1 MNNTDEPGAS
11 PWHAGERQLQESVG
25 VAQQMEHFGRK
36 VVRDYMPDQH
46 RSFYS
51 QLPYL
56 VVGAV
61 DQNGI
66 PWATLIEGPPGFVH
80 SPDPRSL
87 QLDRLPADGDP
98 VKPALGMGA
107 AVGLLGID
115 LKTRRR
121 NRMNGNIN
129 TVSSDGVGVSVVHAF
144 GNCPQYIQLRSV
156 EPVSVGRSSSNV
168 LAQRLH
174 ELDEAAREI
183 IRKADTFFLASYVD
197 LEGDSSRRS
206 VDVSHRGGNPGF
218 VRVEGNVL
226 TIPDF
231 AGNLHF
237 NTLGNLLL
245 NPKAGLVFVDF
256 SSGDVLQVAGRTE
269 LILEGPQIA
278 AFQGAERL
286 WTLTV
291 EHVVLRR
298 AVLAL
303 RWVFEG
309 FSPNSLMTGSWEKAE
324 GRLQADALRDQWRH
338 LRVTRIVEESSTIS
352 SFYLEPTAGAGL
364 PREPG
369 EEGEER
375 VAAGEGHGSSRLKF
389 LARVSARYADRSHA
403 LRGNASTDAPRSA
416 LDGTRSVPGC
426 IPTRSVG
433 TISDRRGNDQLLGD
447 ELRAHVRRII
457 RQHRLNFAL
466 FLQKLRRLANRLRR
480 AAVQQRRGLLCLGI
494 RECGTGEQFRH
505 VGGIGTGQFG
515 DFLHRHRVSR
525 PAVFVRRVISK
536 RVQRD
541 LGEFGHDV
549 RVLLGK
555 VLACDPHFKGRRAP
569 LANLRSISQGLAGLA
584 DFTQRRRPDKRA
596 INIATLP
603 RRGDFCRLQVHHFD
617 FRSVEAPML
626 QGTEQAV
633 MRGGNE
639 GCGDGLADQ
648 ILRGI
653 DAAAIAHHQCF
664 GGVDLCRNNERHDRQ
679 ITRGRRRQRAGT
691 EVADLH
697 VARSN
702 GCHNFRAA
710 IEAAPVDF
718 LADGFL
724 VDAVSLRD
732 FARIDTGLVT
742 DGEVGRLCGKR
753 KYRRYTNCNKLTR

>member
-1 MNNTDEPGAS
+1 MNNTDEQGAS
-11 PWHAGERQLQESVG
+11 PWHAGERRLQESVG

-61 DQNGI
+61 DEQGI

-129 TVSSDGVGVSVVHAF
+129 TVSSDGVAVSVVHAF

-197 LEGDSSRRS
+197 LEGDPSRRS

-303 RWVFEG
+303 RWVFES
-309 FSPNSLMTGSWEKAE
+309 FSPNSMMTGSWEKAE

-352 SFYLEPTAGAGL
+352 SFYLEPNDGAGL
-364 PREPG
+364 PRFEAGQHLPVRFSLVDGQPPVVRTYSVSSAPSDNFFRISVKRDGLISSHLHDQIRVGDLIEARAPQGRFTVKADEHRPLVLLAAGVGVTPLLSMLREVIYEGERIRRTRPTWFIQSARSLAELAFRDELFELATRAKDKIRALRLLSQPEQHAREGEDFELAGRVDVALLKALLPLDDYDFYLCGPGAFTQALYDGLRELRIGDDRIHAETFGPSTLVRLRDQLTPAVEQVPAASTPVKVLFATSAKEARWEPG
-369 EEGEER
+369 NGSLLELAESRGLNPDFSCRGGSCGTCRTKLISGEVHYLNLPAEMPAQGEVLICCAVPAQSKEG
-375 VAAGEGHGSSRLKF
+375 
-389 LARVSARYADRSHA
+389 
-403 LRGNASTDAPRSA
+403 DAPLV
-416 LDGTRSVPGC
+416 LD
-426 IPTRSVG
+426 
-433 TISDRRGNDQLLGD
+433 L
-447 ELRAHVRRII
+447 
-457 RQHRLNFAL
+457 
-466 FLQKLRRLANRLRR
+466 
-480 AAVQQRRGLLCLGI
+480 
-494 RECGTGEQFRH
+494 
-505 VGGIGTGQFG
+505 
-515 DFLHRHRVSR
+515 
-525 PAVFVRRVISK
+525 
-536 RVQRD
+536 
-541 LGEFGHDV
+541 
-549 RVLLGK
+549 
-555 VLACDPHFKGRRAP
+555 
-569 LANLRSISQGLAGLA
+569 
-584 DFTQRRRPDKRA
+584 
-596 INIATLP
+596 
-603 RRGDFCRLQVHHFD
+603 
-617 FRSVEAPML
+617 
-626 QGTEQAV
+626 
-633 MRGGNE
+633 
-639 GCGDGLADQ
+639 
-648 ILRGI
+648 
-653 DAAAIAHHQCF
+653 
-664 GGVDLCRNNERHDRQ
+664 
-679 ITRGRRRQRAGT
+679 
-691 EVADLH
+691 
-697 VARSN
+697 
-702 GCHNFRAA
+702 
-710 IEAAPVDF
+710 
-718 LADGFL
+718 
-724 VDAVSLRD
+724 
-732 FARIDTGLVT
+732 
-742 DGEVGRLCGKR
+742 
-753 KYRRYTNCNKLTR
+753 

>member
-1 MNNTDEPGAS
+1 MNNTDEQGAS
-11 PWHAGERQLQESVG
+11 PWHAGERRLQESVG

-61 DQNGI
+61 DEQGI

-129 TVSSDGVGVSVVHAF
+129 TVSSDGVAVSVVHAF

-197 LEGDSSRRS
+197 LEGDPSRRS

-303 RWVFEG
+303 RWVFES
-309 FSPNSLMTGSWEKAE
+309 FSPNSMMTGSWEKAE

-352 SFYLEPTAGAGL
+352 SFYLEPDDGAGL
-364 PREPG
+364 PRFEAGQHLPVRFSLVDGQPPVVRTYSVSSAPSDNFFRISVKRDGLISSHLHDQIRVGDLIEARAPQGRFTVKADEHRPLVLLAAGVGVTPLLSMLREVIYEGERIRRTRPTWFIQSARSLAELAFRDELFELATRAKDKIRALRLLSQPEQHAREGEDFELAGRVDVALLKALLPLDDYDFYLCGPGAFTQALYDGLRELRIGDDRIHAETFGPSTLVRLRDQLTPAVEQVPAASTPVKVLFATSAKEARWEPG
-369 EEGEER
+369 NGSLLELAESRGLNPDFSCRGGSCGTCRTKLISGEVHYLNLPAEMPAQGEVLICCAVPAQSKEG
-375 VAAGEGHGSSRLKF
+375 
-389 LARVSARYADRSHA
+389 
-403 LRGNASTDAPRSA
+403 DAPLV
-416 LDGTRSVPGC
+416 LD
-426 IPTRSVG
+426 
-433 TISDRRGNDQLLGD
+433 L
-447 ELRAHVRRII
+447 
-457 RQHRLNFAL
+457 
-466 FLQKLRRLANRLRR
+466 
-480 AAVQQRRGLLCLGI
+480 
-494 RECGTGEQFRH
+494 
-505 VGGIGTGQFG
+505 
-515 DFLHRHRVSR
+515 
-525 PAVFVRRVISK
+525 
-536 RVQRD
+536 
-541 LGEFGHDV
+541 
-549 RVLLGK
+549 
-555 VLACDPHFKGRRAP
+555 
-569 LANLRSISQGLAGLA
+569 
-584 DFTQRRRPDKRA
+584 
-596 INIATLP
+596 
-603 RRGDFCRLQVHHFD
+603 
-617 FRSVEAPML
+617 
-626 QGTEQAV
+626 
-633 MRGGNE
+633 
-639 GCGDGLADQ
+639 
-648 ILRGI
+648 
-653 DAAAIAHHQCF
+653 
-664 GGVDLCRNNERHDRQ
+664 
-679 ITRGRRRQRAGT
+679 
-691 EVADLH
+691 
-697 VARSN
+697 
-702 GCHNFRAA
+702 
-710 IEAAPVDF
+710 
-718 LADGFL
+718 
-724 VDAVSLRD
+724 
-732 FARIDTGLVT
+732 
-742 DGEVGRLCGKR
+742 
-753 KYRRYTNCNKLTR
+753 